1 MKNSKEILKLGLI
14 LGLVCLLAGFALS
27 ATYSITKDKITE
39 QQRRALVQAQK
50 EIFPDASEFKKIE
63 IEETKV
69 GSATLKEIYE
79 CLNENENL
87 IGYIA
92 TASTPGYGGSI
103 IFVLGINNDFSIKG
117 VKVTEQTETPGL
129 GANIAKPSFL
139 EQFIGKTLN
148 DEFVVKKDIEP
159 ITSATIS
166 SRSITNGVKEILNF
180 TAKNLEGMSR

>member
-166 SRSITNGVKEILNF
+166 SRSIAIGIKEILNF
-180 TAKNLEGMSR
+180 TAKNLEEMGK